1 LTHLWFYSAFLS
13 RSTKSEKT
21 IANSRHV
28 SVNLKKALA
37 EMFKIGAPMMNFAT
51 NENNR
56 LMMAMM
62 SKMMDR
68 IFTISPPLQKNP

>member
-1 LTHLWFYSAFLS
+1 M
-13 RSTKSEKT
+13 
-21 IANSRHV
+21 
-28 SVNLKKALA
+28 NLKKALA